1 MRILAVDDDTGTLN
15 ALRAYLASAG
25 HEVITAAD
33 GYEAL
38 DMIEASIQET
48 QPIDVMVTDLKM
60 PRMSG
65 LELIR
70 KARTERHWL
79 PAVLMTAYGDESAQ
93 SQVKQLRSC
102 GYLEKPFNPENL
114 LAKIDDATKRK

>member
-1 MRILAVDDDTGTLN
+1 MRILVVDDDAGTLN
-15 ALRAYLASAG
+15 ALKAHLASAG
-25 HEVITAAD
+25 HEAVLAKD

-60 PRMSG
+60 PRMDG

-70 KARTERHWL
+70 AVKNERPDL
-79 PAVLMTAYGDESAQ
+79 PIILMTAHGDKSVRRE
-93 SQVKQLRSC
+93 VDGLGSC
-102 GYLEKPFNPENL
+102 GYLDKPFSPEKL
-114 LAKIDDATKRK
+114 LKEIEVLR